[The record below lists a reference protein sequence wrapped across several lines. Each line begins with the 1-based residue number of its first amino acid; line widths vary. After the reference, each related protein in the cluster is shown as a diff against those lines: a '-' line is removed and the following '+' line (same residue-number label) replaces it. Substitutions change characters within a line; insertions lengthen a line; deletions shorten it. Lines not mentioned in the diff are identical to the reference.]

1 MCKDQFTLITEDPDD
16 QVIVT
21 LPCKHPFHEGCIMP
35 WLKTSA
41 TCPVCRYALGLHGT
55 IVFCLPCL
63 RFQLV
68 PQPASRPPDGVASGS
83 GSPPLVNRATRPDA
97 SPSGGMLGQIFNMI
111 GGRGNSNGSRTNR
124 NRPPTDEWESG
135 DPPGGWPE

>member
-41 TCPVCRYALGLHGT
+41 TCPVCRYALGVNGT
-55 IVFCLPCL
+55 IVFCSPCF

-68 PQPASRPPDGVASGS
+68 PQPAAQPPDGVASGS

-111 GGRGNSNGSRTNR
+111 GRGNSNGSRTNR